1 MAQIDAHLSRLF
13 RESNFSFQDDIWDLY
28 DFAPNEDLRR
38 ILAAYHTGL
47 NNWFSILNNDIRM
60 SYDDDG
66 NVIYEGGY
74 FHAQDSRDYLAFID
88 SLDQLK
94 SKLSATVYAFQLVN
108 ETYAQTI
115 RKTRQ
120 FVVKSGGSTIPADF
134 ARIEIEELT
143 PIFQMAK
150 STAIVQD
157 RKTLYANLKPI
168 GTGSYASVYRYE
180 DPTYHIPIALKRAKS
195 SLTAKELE
203 RFKREFEVL
212 HGLHSPY
219 IIDVYAYNPAANEY
233 SMEFL
238 DETIYD
244 FIRRN
249 NTKLSLTK
257 RKGLIS
263 QICRGL
269 RYLHEKGMLHRDI
282 SLSNVFV
289 KHYEDVDVVKIG
301 DFGLVKI
308 PESNLTSI
316 LSDKKGSLNDPDLIN
331 VGFENYEMCH
341 ETFALTWL
349 CFYIL
354 TGKQNYDR
362 QKEGTIKQFWEKGT
376 NPNKAKRFASV
387 DELWNAVQAITVEN
401 A

>member
-1 MAQIDAHLSRLF
+1 MEQIDSYLRRSF
-13 RESNFSFQDDIWDLY
+13 SESSLSFQDDIWELY

-38 ILAAYHTGL
+38 FFAAFHTGL
-47 NNWFSILNNDIRM
+47 NSWFSILNNGIRM
-60 SYDDDG
+60 SYDTAG

-74 FHAQDSRDYLAFID
+74 FHAQDSRDYLAFVD
-88 SLDQLK
+88 SLDHLK
-94 SKLSATVYAFQLVN
+94 SKLSATKYAFQLVS

-120 FVVKSGGSTIPADF
+120 FVVKSGGSTIPSDF
-134 ARIEIEELT
+134 ARIEIEELN

-150 STAIVQD
+150 SIAIVQD
-157 RKTLYANLKPI
+157 RKTLYAKLKPI
-168 GTGSYASVYRYE
+168 GAGSYADVYRYE
-180 DPTYHIPIALKRAKS
+180 DPIYHIPIALKRAKQ
-195 SLTAKELE
+195 SLNEKELK

-219 IIDVYAYNPAANEY
+219 IIDVYACNPAANEY
-233 SMEFL
+233 TMEFL

-263 QICRGL
+263 QICCGL
-269 RYLHEKGMLHRDI
+269 RYLHEKGVLHRDI

-289 KHYEDVDVVKIG
+289 KHYEDVDVIKIG

-308 PESNLTSI
+308 PESNLTSL
-316 LSDKKGSLNDPDLIN
+316 LSEKKGSLNDPDLIN

-341 ETFALTWL
+341 EIFALTWL

-376 NPNKAKRFASV
+376 NPNKEKRFTSV

>member
-1 MAQIDAHLSRLF
+1 
-13 RESNFSFQDDIWDLY
+13 
-28 DFAPNEDLRR
+28 
-38 ILAAYHTGL
+38 
-47 NNWFSILNNDIRM
+47 
-60 SYDDDG
+60 
-66 NVIYEGGY
+66 
-74 FHAQDSRDYLAFID
+74 
-88 SLDQLK
+88 
-94 SKLSATVYAFQLVN
+94 
-108 ETYAQTI
+108 
-115 RKTRQ
+115 
-120 FVVKSGGSTIPADF
+120 
-134 ARIEIEELT
+134 
-143 PIFQMAK
+143 
-150 STAIVQD
+150 
-157 RKTLYANLKPI
+157 
-168 GTGSYASVYRYE
+168 
-180 DPTYHIPIALKRAKS
+180 
-195 SLTAKELE
+195 
-203 RFKREFEVL
+203 
-212 HGLHSPY
+212 
-219 IIDVYAYNPAANEY
+219 
-233 SMEFL
+233 MEFL

-387 DELWNAVQAITVEN
+387 DEVWNAVQAITVEN